1 MNHGSMNHNSV
12 THGGLMPGLSIEIP
26 EDEEEHQHHEVTYE
40 TQDMTKTAAMG
51 NINSMSNI
59 QQTNNTIMSPVAA

>member
-1 MNHGSMNHNSV
+1 
-12 THGGLMPGLSIEIP
+12 MPGLSIEIP